1 MISTALAKMEAHM
14 TNIECTNYIPDIIMN
29 VSCILNRTAHKTG
42 SLNMEFAVSQDV
54 IDVNGIYIL
63 TIKQGSYLTNFT
75 AIKLELCQLLDSV
88 ESHFLLKMV
97 TTEIRRIGNLPL
109 ECPFKMNKRYY
120 VKEFTINSNVIPSY
134 IPAVNFISDFHI
146 FIKNRK
152 AGRIII
158 RGRLIHRR

>member
-1 MISTALAKMEAHM
+1 MNVKRILSWIELFLGIIMISTALAK
-14 TNIECTNYIPDIIMN
+14 
-29 VSCILNRTAHKTG
+29 
-42 SLNMEFAVSQDV
+42 
-54 IDVNGIYIL
+54 
-63 TIKQGSYLTNFT
+63 
-75 AIKLELCQLLDSV
+75 
-88 ESHFLLKMV
+88 
-97 TTEIRRIGNLPL
+97 
-109 ECPFKMNKRYY
+109 NKRYY